1 MKRPSVWRS
10 FFYAVKK
17 IFELDALIDN
27 TFKENSEKL
36 GGKVLKLR
44 LRAVKIR

>member
-17 IFELDALIDN
+17 FFELDVLTDN
-27 TFKENSEKL
+27 TLKENSEKL
-36 GGKVLKLR
+36 GRKVLQLR

>member
-17 IFELDALIDN
+17 IFWMDVLLGDTL
-27 TFKENSEKL
+27 KENSEKL
-36 GGKVLKLR
+36 GRKVLQLR